1 MRYHFHTVDVFTDRL
16 FGGNPL
22 AVFPDAKGLKV
33 KQMQSIAREFNLSET
48 VFILPPDK
56 REHTRKLRIFTPA
69 QELPFAGHPTI
80 GAAFAL
86 ASIGAIDLV
95 EGENEIVLEEGV
107 GPVPVSITVTDG
119 KPVFAR
125 LTAASEPEFGPPP
138 PAREKIAE
146 CLGLKAREV
155 GSGDAEPMA
164 VSCGVPFLFVPLRN
178 SRAVAR
184 AEANQPAWREH
195 LSDYWA
201 QQIYL
206 FSFDTRERGAQ
217 IHSRMF
223 GPEVGV
229 VEDPATGSAATAL
242 AAYLAR
248 LERAQEGTLRW
259 IVEQG
264 IEMGRPSLLEV
275 QCELSGGKV
284 TSVQVGGAAVMVSE
298 GDMRVA

>member
-1 MRYHFHTVDVFTDRL
+1 
-16 FGGNPL
+16 
-22 AVFPDAKGLKV
+22 VFPKAKGLTV

-48 VFILPPDK
+48 VFVLPPEK
-56 REHTRKLRIFTPA
+56 PNHTCKVRIFTPA

-80 GAAFAL
+80 GCAFTL
-86 ASIGAIDLV
+86 ASIGAIELH

-107 GPVPVSITVTDG
+107 GPVPVSVTVTDG
-119 KPVFAR
+119 VPVFAR
-125 LTAASEPEFGPPP
+125 LSAASMPEFGPPP
-138 PAREKIAE
+138 PSREQIAE

-184 AEANQPAWREH
+184 AEANQPAWRKY
-195 LSDYWA
+195 LTDYWA
-201 QQIYL
+201 NQIYV

-217 IHSRMF
+217 IHARMF

-242 AAYLAR
+242 AGYLAK
-248 LERAQEGTLRW
+248 LEGAQEGTLRW

-275 QCELSGGKV
+275 QCELAKGKV
-284 TSVQVGGAAVMVSE
+284 TDIRVGGAAVMVSE
-298 GDMRVA
+298 GEIRVK

>member
-22 AVFPDAKGLKV
+22 AVFADGKRLSA

-48 VFILPPDK
+48 VFVLPPDDPK
-56 REHTRKLRIFTPA
+56 HTRKVRIFTPA

-80 GAAFAL
+80 GCAFTL
-86 ASIGAIDLV
+86 ASIGAIDLA

-107 GPVPVSITVTDG
+107 GPVPVSVTVTDG

-125 LTAASEPEFGPPP
+125 LTAAAMPEFGPPP
-138 PAREKIAE
+138 PSREQIAE
-146 CLGLKAREV
+146 CLGLKPREV
-155 GSGDAEPMA
+155 GTGDAEPMG

-184 AEANQPAWREH
+184 AEANQPAWRKH
-195 LSDYWA
+195 MGDYWA

-217 IHSRMF
+217 IHARMF

-229 VEDPATGSAATAL
+229 VEDPATGSAASAL
-242 AAYLAR
+242 AGYLAK
-248 LERAQEGTLRW
+248 LEGAQEGTLRW

-275 QCELSGGKV
+275 QCELSKGKV
-284 TSVQVGGAAVMVSE
+284 TSVQVGGSAVMVSE
-298 GDMRVA
+298 GDMRVK